1 MKHNKKNIDE
11 NVRVRAIYLKKIL
24 KYQKALFEI
33 ANCSE
38 QGNPIYLRKIAR
50 EVLKDDKE

>member
-1 MKHNKKNIDE
+1 MDDNI
-11 NVRVRAIYLKKIL
+11 RVRAIYLKKIL